1 MKKNKF
7 LSLIV
12 VFLFAFN
19 ALSDFKSDIK
29 INSNSI
35 EFLKESKKINFFD
48 SVEINSKYVN
58 IKAESATY
66 DQKEDVISFSGKPSI
81 IKSKRDGNLFN
92 GKAEKILFFNDEE
105 VHLIGNASMKYEDIS
120 ISSNIIIFNPQSGK
134 MTSGWKF
141 MLEVKQI
148 TKSIKDKKILSQI
161 SFEVGKG
168 EIYGLLGPN
177 GAGKTTTF
185 YIIAGL
191 INSEEGK
198 ILLLDEDISDL
209 QMHKRSKL
217 GIKYLPQE
225 PSIFQGL
232 TVYENL
238 RGLAELS
245 LQNQNDIKEFIES
258 SIEEFGLSEI
268 SNLKGRQLSG
278 GQRRKVE
285 IARTLAAKPK
295 VILMDEPFAGIDPI
309 AIEDIKNVLKKLVD
323 KNIGILITDHNVRE
337 TLEICNQAAIIN
349 NGEIIAEGDKDELIN
364 NKLVKKVYL
373 GDMYN

>member
-1 MKKNKF
+1 
-7 LSLIV
+7 
-12 VFLFAFN
+12 
-19 ALSDFKSDIK
+19 
-29 INSNSI
+29 
-35 EFLKESKKINFFD
+35 
-48 SVEINSKYVN
+48 
-58 IKAESATY
+58 
-66 DQKEDVISFSGKPSI
+66 
-81 IKSKRDGNLFN
+81 
-92 GKAEKILFFNDEE
+92 
-105 VHLIGNASMKYEDIS
+105 
-120 ISSNIIIFNPQSGK
+120 
-134 MTSGWKF
+134 

-148 TKSIKDKKILSQI
+148 TKSIKNKKILSQI

-185 YIIAGL
+185 YVIAGL

-209 QMHKRSKL
+209 PMHKRSKL

-238 RGLAELS
+238 MGLAELS
-245 LQNQNDIKEFIES
+245 LQNQNDIKEFIER

-323 KNIGILITDHNVRE
+323 KNIGVLITDHNVRE